1 MRSLAIAATGMQAQ
15 QLNVEVISNNIAN
28 MNTTGFKRQRAQF
41 QDLLYQNLER
51 PGASTSSAG
60 TTAPLGI
67 QIGIGVKAGSI
78 GRVTQQGSLER
89 TDNTTDLAIQGRGY
103 FQVSMPDGTTGY
115 TRAGNFAAD
124 ADGRLV
130 TSEGYPLEPAIT
142 VPTDAISISVSRDGV
157 VEATLQGQVAPQQ
170 LGQLELAAFV
180 NPAGLEAQ
188 GDNLFTE
195 TAASGSPN
203 VSTPTS
209 PGFGSLIQGF
219 LETSNVNA
227 VEEISALIVAQRAY
241 EMNAKV
247 ITASDEMLQTATQVR

>member
-28 MNTTGFKRQRAQF
+28 MNTTGFKRQRAEF

-51 PGASTSSAG
+51 PGTSTSSAG
-60 TTAPLGI
+60 TMSPNGI
-67 QIGIGVKAGSI
+67 QIGVGVKAGAI
-78 GRVTQQGSLER
+78 GRVTEQGSLAR
-89 TDNTTDLAIQGRGY
+89 TDNPTDLAISGRGY
-103 FQVSMPDGTTGY
+103 FQVSMPDGTTAY
-115 TRAGNFAAD
+115 TRDGNLAID
-124 ADGRLV
+124 AEGRIV
-130 TSEGYPLEPAIT
+130 TSDGFPLEPAIT
-142 VPTDAISISVSRDGV
+142 VPNEALSVSISRDGV
-157 VEATLQGQVAPQQ
+157 VEAQIQGQADPQQ
-170 LGQLELAAFV
+170 LGQIELAAFV

-188 GDNLFTE
+188 GENLFLE

-219 LETSNVNA
+219 VETSNVNA
-227 VEEISALIVAQRAY
+227 VEEISALIIAQRAY

-247 ITASDEMLQTATQVR
+247 ITASDEMLQAANNVR

>member
-28 MNTTGFKRQRAQF
+28 MNTTGYKRQRAQF
-41 QDLLYQNLER
+41 EDLLYQNLER

-60 TTAPLGI
+60 TTAPMGI
-67 QIGIGVKAGSI
+67 QIGIGVRAGSI

-89 TDNTTDLAIQGRGY
+89 TDNTTDLAISGRGY
-103 FQVSMPDGTTGY
+103 FQVSMPDGTTAY

-130 TSEGYPLEPAIT
+130 TSEGYPIEPAIT
-142 VPTDAISISVSRDGV
+142 VPTEALSISVSRDGV
-157 VEATLQGQVAPQQ
+157 VEATLQGQVEPQQ
-170 LGQLELAAFV
+170 LGQIEIAAFV

-188 GDNLFTE
+188 GDNLFLE

-209 PGFGSLIQGF
+209 PGFGALLQGF

>member
-60 TTAPLGI
+60 TTAPMGI

-89 TDNTTDLAIQGRGY
+89 TDNTTDLAISGRGY
-103 FQVSMPDGTTGY
+103 FQVSMPDGTTAY

-130 TSEGYPLEPAIT
+130 TSEGYPIEPAIT
-142 VPTDAISISVSRDGV
+142 VPTEALSIAVSRDGV
-157 VEATLQGQVAPQQ
+157 VEATLQGQVEPQQ
-170 LGQLELAAFV
+170 LGQIEIAAFV

-188 GDNLFTE
+188 GDNLFLE

-209 PGFGSLIQGF
+209 PGFGALLQGF